1 MTGRFHIAN
10 LGCRANLSDGHVI
23 HQDLV
28 AEGWSPAAD
37 GDGADLV
44 IINSCTV
51 TDQADRDSARLAGRL
66 RRRFPDAEIVMTG
79 CGAEIAP
86 DRMARVEAVDRVVG
100 NQDKHRLT
108 ELLAE
113 GGTGAVLGHVTP
125 YPEMK
130 PRHSPGRVWNAPTDA
145 FPAPLEPGVRTR
157 TFLKVQEGCDAFCT
171 FCIIPYARGPG
182 RSSRPSEVIKQVRAA
197 IEGGAREV
205 VLTGT
210 ALDTYGRDLG
220 DALGFDTLVEA
231 VLKETTIERLRLP
244 SLDPLALSPQLR
256 ALMTRESRLCPHA
269 HVALQSPHSG
279 ILKRMNRRYD
289 AEAVEEALLGLE
301 AVGATLAA
309 TRDLSGGVFVGMDVI
324 TGFPG
329 ETEAIF
335 QWTLERL
342 AALPWHRLHVFPYS
356 ERASTAATRL
366 GGVVPP
372 AERKRRVRAL
382 MALSLERLQGH
393 YEQVLGQGRPLDV
406 LVEGVKD
413 GLAQGKTAN
422 YYRVRF
428 PVQAA
433 TERNQWARV
442 VPEGITVFPARG
454 EVALDGAVLS

>member
-1 MTGRFHIAN
+1 
-10 LGCRANLSDGHVI
+10 
-23 HQDLV
+23 
-28 AEGWSPAAD
+28 
-37 GDGADLV
+37 
-44 IINSCTV
+44 
-51 TDQADRDSARLAGRL
+51 
-66 RRRFPDAEIVMTG
+66 
-79 CGAEIAP
+79 
-86 DRMARVEAVDRVVG
+86 
-100 NQDKHRLT
+100 
-108 ELLAE
+108 
-113 GGTGAVLGHVTP
+113 
-125 YPEMK
+125 
-130 PRHSPGRVWNAPTDA
+130 
-145 FPAPLEPGVRTR
+145 
-157 TFLKVQEGCDAFCT
+157 
-171 FCIIPYARGPG
+171 
-182 RSSRPSEVIKQVRAA
+182 
-197 IEGGAREV
+197 
-205 VLTGT
+205 
-210 ALDTYGRDLG
+210 
-220 DALGFDTLVEA
+220 
-231 VLKETTIERLRLP
+231 
-244 SLDPLALSPQLR
+244 
-256 ALMTRESRLCPHA
+256 
-269 HVALQSPHSG
+269 
-279 ILKRMNRRYD
+279 MNRRYD